1 MHNRLLEFIQYK
13 TMGVQADFAELM
25 GWSPQYLNKLI
36 REGSIGIKPI
46 TSMLE
51 KFPELNARWL
61 LLGEGVMIDSGYEL
75 MKNHIFRLLQLEKY
89 MPVMTS
95 GELRELSEGKVDF
108 DAETVE
114 KWERLLIDRNEQISN
129 RFKAAYQKQNDLCK
143 QNKA

>member
-1 MHNRLLEFIQYK
+1 MHNRLLELIQYK
-13 TMGVQADFAELM
+13 TKGIQADFAELM

-46 TSMLE
+46 TALLE

-61 LLGEGVMIDSGYEL
+61 LLGEGVMIDSGYDI

>member
-1 MHNRLLEFIQYK
+1 
-13 TMGVQADFAELM
+13 
-25 GWSPQYLNKLI
+25 
-36 REGSIGIKPI
+36 
-46 TSMLE
+46 MLE